1 MVVCYSSVM
10 KTARKAREK
19 PPVTVGRL
27 SESDAVPGTSKAEEA
42 NEKNCENPGKNV
54 CGKENHAFVADS
66 KNRKDKS
73 AFEESYFSQ
82 EKSESIPVITEEHHD
97 AAVQGPSRVLKT
109 PGSTKTSTK
118 TRKDKASR
126 LSSAGALRRNG
137 RMGKSPASVSP
148 SGAIGV
154 TVLKPANYVVAKG
167 NSKMAGKGKHPAG
180 ASVTPSGRIGK
191 SRVSPASV
199 VSPVINQW
207 TEEISQ
213 RKELMVIPEIKD
225 DKKGLRKC
233 SISQTIMSTVRL
245 PEHLAR
251 VRGWMAERKTEDG
264 RQRRQVLNHLLF
276 TFIISLKRRFQ
287 MISAQP
293 PLMFLCGKSP

>member
-1 MVVCYSSVM
+1 M

-27 SESDAVPGTSKAEEA
+27 SESDAVTGRSKAEEE

-54 CGKENHAFVADS
+54 CGKESHAFVADS

-73 AFEESYFSQ
+73 AFEESYFRQ

-97 AAVQGPSRVLKT
+97 AAVQGPSRALKT
-109 PGSTKTSTK
+109 PGSTKTSTE
-118 TRKDKASR
+118 TRTDKAS

-137 RMGKSPASVSP
+137 RMGKSPASFSP
-148 SGAIGV
+148 SGTIGM
-154 TVLKPANYVVAKG
+154 TVLKPVNYVVAKG

-199 VSPVINQW
+199 VSPVINNW

-213 RKELMVIPEIKD
+213 RKELMVIPEIRD

-233 SISQTIMSTVRL
+233 SISQTIMSTVKL

-276 TFIISLKRRFQ
+276 TFIISLKKTFPIVQ
-287 MISAQP
+287 CTTSIDVSLWQEP
-293 PLMFLCGKSP
+293 IV